1 MHLASIQLVIPDR
14 VIICQ
19 KGVPMDLDTAL
30 WNIVDAAKER
40 VFPANASTREAFM
53 RILDESDLLPHLSS
67 FLRFL
72 AAPHSAYQES
82 TRSTEFPVLTV
93 MIFKALMVVWEVL
106 FRVGEVS
113 SSAVGYTTT
122 ENIGIHAWGFDAP
135 QGSEDWMLM
144 VDDEMVNWD
153 ELLHQANREPAKQ
166 MSPVDKFR
174 HELSGLLGHWEVRN
188 EQDGLE
194 SLEWRFL
201 RWMRS
206 VFMDMEHW
214 GVGPAVVS
222 ALDRLF
228 DDEDDDSSE
237 AYEDT

>member
-106 FRVGEVS
+106 FRVGEIS
-113 SSAVGYTTT
+113 SSAVGYNTA
-122 ENIGIHAWGFDAP
+122 ENIGMHAWGLEAP